1 MTQSSQYHVYGLGNA
16 LVDME
21 FEVSPELLQELNIEK
36 GVMTLIQEDHHHLV
50 QYLKGSHSKQSSGG
64 SAANTVIAVSQLGGR
79 AFYSC
84 RVADDD
90 AGSFFLA
97 DMIQCGV
104 STNRQRQ
111 DQQEGHTGK
120 CLVFVTPD
128 ADRTMNTFLGI
139 SASLGVE
146 DLNPEAIQNSE
157 YLYMEGYLSS
167 SATGL
172 EACLKARQIAKQAGR
187 KLALS
192 LSDLTMIKFFK
203 SGIQHMIGEGIDL
216 LFSNE
221 SEALALAE
229 TSDLSE
235 AITYLKQISHCF
247 ALTLG
252 AKGSL
257 VFDGETLIEIDPIS
271 VKAVDT
277 VGAGDMYAGALL
289 YGITHNMGY
298 ERAGRLASLASAHL
312 VTELGARIPTDKLQ
326 SLLRALDH

>member
-21 FEVSPELLQELNIEK
+21 FQVSPELLQELQIEK
-36 GVMTLIQEDHHHLV
+36 GVMTLIQEDQHHHLV
-50 QYLKGSHSKQSSGG
+50 QYFKGSHAQQSSGG

-84 RVADDD
+84 RVANDE
-90 AGSFFLA
+90 AGSFFLN

-104 STNRQRQ
+104 DINQQ
-111 DQQEGHTGK
+111 HQEGHTGK

-139 SASLGVE
+139 SAHLSVE
-146 DLNPEAIQNSE
+146 DLNPEAIQHSD
-157 YLYMEGYLSS
+157 YLYLEGYLSS
-167 SATGL
+167 SPTGL
-172 EACLKARQIAKQAGR
+172 EAALKAREIAKQAGC

-192 LSDLTMIKFFK
+192 LSDLTMVNFFK
-203 SGIQHMIGEGIDL
+203 SGIQSMIGEGLDL
-216 LFSNE
+216 LFANE
-221 SEALALAE
+221 TEALALAE
-229 TSDLSE
+229 TTDLSE
-235 AITYLKQISHCF
+235 AITYLKRISRCF

-257 VFDGETLIEIDPIS
+257 VFDGETLLEIDPIP

-289 YGITHNMGY
+289 YGITHNMSY
-298 ERAGRLASLASAHL
+298 EKAGRLASRASARL
-312 VTELGARIPTDKLQ
+312 VTELGARMPTETLQ
-326 SLLRALDH
+326 SLLRELDH